1 MIHKAGFDIITEES
15 YSDMKAIEKVN
26 NRISPSTL
34 RIIEQNC
41 RKSFSSILPR
51 RYNFDKMASDFVSID
66 RAREELQRLSHALPD
81 GLAGKKLLEIGSG
94 YGMLVALARKEFS
107 VEAYG
112 IEPSEQ
118 FEGTF
123 TTSIQVLSEMGIQE
137 RLIQQGTAEELPYD
151 NEQFDVVYSSNVLE
165 HVNNPQKVFKES
177 IRVTKKGGYIT
188 AVIPNYGSWW
198 EGHYGIIMPPYS
210 PAWLLK
216 CIVKI
221 IGRDSSFIDTL
232 QLITW
237 KKLQGWLKPYYNTVE
252 VIDWGQKLWIDR
264 LRYLNFSEWAHLGF
278 LKSVLQPLHALKLTE
293 PIILLGRL
301 FHWETPFFLIMRK
314 K

>member
-1 MIHKAGFDIITEES
+1 
-15 YSDMKAIEKVN
+15 
-26 NRISPSTL
+26 
-34 RIIEQNC
+34 
-41 RKSFSSILPR
+41 
-51 RYNFDKMASDFVSID
+51 
-66 RAREELQRLSHALPD
+66 
-81 GLAGKKLLEIGSG
+81 
-94 YGMLVALARKEFS
+94 
-107 VEAYG
+107 
-112 IEPSEQ
+112 
-118 FEGTF
+118 
-123 TTSIQVLSEMGIQE
+123 
-137 RLIQQGTAEELPYD
+137 
-151 NEQFDVVYSSNVLE
+151 
-165 HVNNPQKVFKES
+165 
-177 IRVTKKGGYIT
+177 
-188 AVIPNYGSWW
+188 
-198 EGHYGIIMPPYS
+198 
-210 PAWLLK
+210 LK